1 MSSFRTTT
9 TLDAW
14 LGTSSEFNPVRRFQ
28 KGVLIMTG
36 ETPAPTSDG
45 PKSERFRTYIRHRQ
59 LEMLS
64 EELWD
69 EFLWGELGA
78 ARRDFDTAEW
88 GKNQEQASQVPSQ

>member
-1 MSSFRTTT
+1 
-9 TLDAW
+9 
-14 LGTSSEFNPVRRFQ
+14 
-28 KGVLIMTG
+28 MTA
-36 ETPAPTSDG
+36 EAKARTSDG
-45 PKSERFRTYIRHRQ
+45 PKSERFRTYIRERQ

-88 GKNQEQASQVPSQ
+88 GKNQEEASQVPLQ

>member
-1 MSSFRTTT
+1 MTAIP
-9 TLDAW
+9 DAW
-14 LGTSSEFNPVRRFQ
+14 LDNLSGFNLGAALERSPKMTTKDQTS
-28 KGVLIMTG
+28 
-36 ETPAPTSDG
+36 TPEG
-45 PKSERFRTYIRHRQ
+45 PKSEQFREYIRERQ

-88 GKNQEQASQVPSQ
+88 GKNQERASNVPLQ

>member
-1 MSSFRTTT
+1 MTAK
-9 TLDAW
+9 DQ
-14 LGTSSEFNPVRRFQ
+14 TSTSE
-28 KGVLIMTG
+28 
-36 ETPAPTSDG
+36 G
-45 PKSERFRTYIRHRQ
+45 PKSERFREYVRERQ

-88 GKNQEQASQVPSQ
+88 GKNQERASNVPLQ